1 MRTIRSFSPTRRLLL
16 RYFHAYRQ
24 VFFYA
29 ALFLAGV
36 LAGAL
41 FLKSVSPE
49 TLKNLSVLVGQFAK
63 RRGEQDMLTTFTTSF
78 TSTALMLGVLFVC
91 GFCAVAQPVIVL
103 LPFFRGLGFGYQ
115 AGYLYAQN
123 GFTGVGYVAL
133 VLLPNMLLS
142 TLILIYGC
150 GEAFTMSTAYYR
162 AAKQEGGSRLINLQN
177 YCIKFLFLLFLVL
190 IVSLIDTACTFLF
203 SRLFTLV

>member
-1 MRTIRSFSPTRRLLL
+1 MRTIRTLSPTRRLLL
-16 RYFHAYRQ
+16 RYLSAYRQ

-36 LAGAL
+36 LVGAL
-41 FLKSVSPE
+41 FLKTVNTE
-49 TLKNLSVLVGQFAK
+49 TLKSLSVLVEKFAAA
-63 RRGEQDMLTTFTTSF
+63 RGEQDMLSTFISSF
-78 TSTALMLGVLFVC
+78 TSTALMLGVLFIC
-91 GFCAVAQPVIVL
+91 GFCAVAQPLIVL

-123 GFTGVGYVAL
+123 GFMGMGYVAL

-162 AAKQEGGSRLINLQN
+162 AVRQESGGRLISPRA
-177 YCIKFLFLLFLVL
+177 YCLKFLFLFVLVL
-190 IVSLIDTACTFLF
+190 LVSLVDTAFTALF
-203 SRLFTLV
+203 GGMFTLL